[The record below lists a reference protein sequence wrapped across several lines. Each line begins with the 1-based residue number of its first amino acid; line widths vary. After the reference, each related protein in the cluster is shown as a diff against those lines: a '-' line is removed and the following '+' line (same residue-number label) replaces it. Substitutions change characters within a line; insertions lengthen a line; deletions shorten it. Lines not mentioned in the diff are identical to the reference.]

1 MKIAVVGTG
10 AMGSV
15 YAALLGDAGN
25 DVWAIDVW
33 QEHIDA
39 INQNGLRLEGASGDR
54 TVKIKATTDHNTVG
68 ACDLVVVATK
78 AGEVESAA
86 TSVPALLHDDSVV
99 LTIQN
104 GLGSADRLAA
114 SISAERL
121 LIGVAGGF
129 GASLSGPGHAHH
141 NGMELIRL
149 GEMIGGMSARLK
161 AIETLWRDAG
171 FNVKAYEDIN
181 QLVWEKFICN
191 VTFSGTC
198 TVFNRTISQVM
209 NDPLAWR
216 IALQCGFEAHQ
227 AGVAKGV
234 YFSFEDA
241 EAYITKFGQGLPNAR
256 PSMLLDHLAGR
267 RSEIDVING
276 AVPAVAEAMGTT
288 APYNEVITALVK
300 AREEEFS

>member
-15 YAALLGDAGN
+15 DAALLGDAGN

-39 INQNGLRLEGASGDR
+39 INQNGLRVEGASGDR

-121 LIGVAGGF
+121 LIGVAGG
-129 GASLSGPGHAHH
+129 LVLHCP
-141 NGMELIRL
+141 
-149 GEMIGGMSARLK
+149 AR
-161 AIETLWRDAG
+161 
-171 FNVKAYEDIN
+171 
-181 QLVWEKFICN
+181 
-191 VTFSGTC
+191 GT
-198 TVFNRTISQVM
+198 
-209 NDPLAWR
+209 R
-216 IALQCGFEAHQ
+216 I
-227 AGVAKGV
+227 
-234 YFSFEDA
+234 
-241 EAYITKFGQGLPNAR
+241 T
-256 PSMLLDHLAGR
+256 
-267 RSEIDVING
+267 
-276 AVPAVAEAMGTT
+276 MGW
-288 APYNEVITALVK
+288 N
-300 AREEEFS
+300 